1 MDFQDVR
8 IPLAKFIESI
18 ASHWSKLRL
27 QVDWMVQV
35 SVGKSLDSQKQV
47 TTYLKERMIF
57 LMDRYL

>member
-47 TTYLKERMIF
+47 TTY
-57 LMDRYL
+57 